1 MNEEL
6 LTFTNCKHT
15 KAELLAS
22 LHRHAA
28 TDAITQGVYWEGGE
42 GCAVGCS
49 IRDFAPGKESNHSLY
64 ELLFGIP
71 EELALLEDKIFES
84 LPFEKA
90 KEWPIRF
97 AEAIPEGVSLTIPLA
112 KFKRFLL
119 TDVCRFDREESPDVA
134 RAADAVIAL
143 LDRRIAGDEPSP
155 EEWLAARSAAWSAES
170 AALSAESAAWSA
182 ARSAAWS
189 AAWSA
194 ESAVW
199 SAAESAA
206 WSAAESA
213 ESAAWEQIADK
224 LIELLKEAEQ

>member
-15 KAELLAS
+15 KVELLAS
-22 LHRHAA
+22 LLRHAA
-28 TDAITQGVYWEGGE
+28 TDAITQGVYWQHGK

-49 IRDFAPGKESNHSLY
+49 IHDFAAGNESDHSLY

-71 EELALLEDKIFES
+71 EELAFLEDKIFES
-84 LPFEKA
+84 LPAEKA
-90 KEWPIRF
+90 VEWPIRF

-119 TDVCRFDREESPDVA
+119 TEVCEFDREVWLDVA

-155 EEWLAARSAAWSAES
+155 EEWLAA
-170 AALSAESAAWSA
+170 
-182 ARSAAWS
+182 
-189 AAWSA
+189 
-194 ESAVW
+194 W
-199 SAAESAA
+199 SAAESATESA
-206 WSAAESA
+206 ESAAESA
-213 ESAAWEQIADK
+213 WSATRSATRSAWSATRSATRSATESATRSAAWEQIADK
-224 LIELLKEAEQ
+224 LIELLKETQ